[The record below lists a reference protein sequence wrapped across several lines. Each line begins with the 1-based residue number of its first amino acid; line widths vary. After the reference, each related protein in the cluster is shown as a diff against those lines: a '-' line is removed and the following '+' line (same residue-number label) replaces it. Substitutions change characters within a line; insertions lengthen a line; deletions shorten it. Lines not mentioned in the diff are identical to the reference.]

1 MSNYEREDQE
11 LAAMMGDKFIDET
24 VPLAEMPK
32 ETKKTTHTRAE
43 KAAEN
48 PMDAQQH
55 PTKQRTFMDDLKDC
69 MKSSLIFG
77 GLNILIWYWE
87 TAGLMAESI
96 ARPSS
101 WVCVALFGIGIGKV
115 LRDK

>member
-1 MSNYEREDQE
+1 MSDFEREDME

-24 VPLAEMPK
+24 APVVEVKAAAESAPK
-32 ETKKTTHTRAE
+32 KATQKTT
-43 KAAEN
+43 
-48 PMDAQQH
+48 DAQQH
-55 PTKQRTFMDDLKDC
+55 PTKQRTFMADLKDC

-77 GLNILIWYWE
+77 GLNMLIWYWE

>member
-1 MSNYEREDQE
+1 MSDFEREDME
-11 LAAMMGDKFIDET
+11 LAAMLGDKFIDET
-24 VPLAEMPK
+24 KPMTEMPK
-32 ETKKTTHTRAE
+32 MEQKIEPPKPKKAVQKAE
-43 KAAEN
+43 EEQRN
-48 PMDAQQH
+48 PV
-55 PTKQRTFMDDLKDC
+55 KQRTWMDDLKDC